1 VTRHNDIEKQ
11 VLLHAPRERVWQ
23 AISESGRFGHWFGVE
38 FDDDFAAGRHVTGRI
53 VPTRVDPEIA
63 RMQEPYRGTAIDF
76 DIERI
81 EPMKLFSFRWH
92 PGATDPAT
100 DYSQEPTTLV
110 EFELKDA
117 SDDTW
122 LTITESGFDQLPP
135 ERRDEA
141 HASNEGGWQAQTR
154 LISEYLALTKP
165 A

>member
-1 VTRHNDIEKQ
+1 MTRHDHIEKQ

-23 AISESGRFGHWFGVE
+23 AISDSERFGYWFGVE
-38 FDDDFAAGRHVTGRI
+38 FDEDFAAGRHIKGTI

-63 RMQEPYRGTAIDF
+63 RMQEPYRGTAFDF
-76 DIERI
+76 AIERI
-81 EPMKLFSFRWH
+81 EPRKLLSFRWH
-92 PGATDPAT
+92 PGATDPAI

-117 SDDTW
+117 ADGTL
-122 LTITESGFDQLPP
+122 LTITESGFDRLPP

-141 HASNEGGWQAQTR
+141 YASNEGGWQAQTR
-154 LISEYLALTKP
+154 LISEYLTQMGP